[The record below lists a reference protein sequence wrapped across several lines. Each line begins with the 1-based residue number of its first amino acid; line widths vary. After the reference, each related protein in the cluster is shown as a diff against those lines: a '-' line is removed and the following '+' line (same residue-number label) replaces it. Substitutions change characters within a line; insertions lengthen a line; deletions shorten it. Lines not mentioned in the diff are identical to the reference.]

1 MEVRC
6 WCVTLI
12 IKEQGSLIDSGIND
26 ILDRREL
33 NLPNFHIPTTHPRA
47 RSLFVRKMLV
57 EGYVRGLVVPEGL
70 IAHGR
75 GEALDYLLG
84 EATSSVARAAIKAAS
99 STLMLSRCPV
109 ISVNGNLVALC
120 AKAIVELSQLLG
132 AKIEVNLFYRTNER
146 EQLIRKELRN
156 FGASEI
162 LGTSLT
168 QRSIIP
174 ELQSERRRV
183 DPNGILRADTVLVPL
198 EDGDRT
204 EALVKMGK
212 TVVAIDLNPMSRT
225 ARSANITI
233 VDNAIR
239 TIPKMIT
246 MVKKLRDLRQDYRE
260 KVMMKAIK
268 QFNNHNNLLESE
280 SLMRGNIARN

>member
-1 MEVRC
+1 
-6 WCVTLI
+6 
-12 IKEQGSLIDSGIND
+12 
-26 ILDRREL
+26 
-33 NLPNFHIPTTHPRA
+33 
-47 RSLFVRKMLV
+47 
-57 EGYVRGLVVPEGL
+57 
-70 IAHGR
+70 
-75 GEALDYLLG
+75 
-84 EATSSVARAAIKAAS
+84 
-99 STLMLSRCPV
+99 MLSRCPV

-156 FGASEI
+156 FGATEI

-168 QRSIIP
+168 QDSIIP

-183 DPNGILRADTVLVPL
+183 DPNGIMRADAVLVPL

-225 ARSANITI
+225 ARSADITI
-233 VDNAIR
+233 VDNVIR
-239 TIPKMIT
+239 TLPIMVA
-246 MVKKLRDLRQDYRE
+246 MVKKLKGIRQRYRE
-260 KVMMKAIK
+260 KVLRKAVS
-268 QFNNHNNLLESE
+268 QFDNRTNLQKSE
-280 SLMRGNIARN
+280 SIMRGNLVRK